1 MIEINATM
9 IAQVVNFLILAV
21 ILRALAYK
29 PVAKMLKQRSDKIQE
44 TINKADADKKAA
56 EETLAQYKSQLADAQ
71 RRAQEIVDK
80 AEVTARQER
89 DALVAETKKEIE
101 RLKQNAQVEIQN
113 ERNRAFE
120 QMQKEIVTLSL
131 AAAEKVVGKNL
142 TSKENDKLVNDFIA
156 GLNEDMFNGVK

>member
-9 IAQVVNFLILAV
+9 IAQVLNFLILAA

-29 PVAKMLKQRSDKIQE
+29 PVAKMLKQRSDKIQAD
-44 TINKADADKKAA
+44 IDKADADKKAA

-80 AEVTARQER
+80 AEMTARQER
-89 DALVAETKKEIE
+89 EALVAETKKEIE
-101 RLKQNAQVEIQN
+101 RLKQNAQIEIQN

-131 AAAEKVVGKNL
+131 AAAEKIVAKNL
-142 TSKENDKLVNDFIA
+142 SSKENDKLVSDFIS

>member
-71 RRAQEIVDK
+71 RRAQDIVDK

-89 DALVAETKKEIE
+89 EALVAETKKEIE
-101 RLKQNAQVEIQN
+101 RLKQNAQLEIQN

>member
-1 MIEINATM
+1 M
-9 IAQVVNFLILAV
+9 IAQVVNFLILAA

-29 PVAKMLKQRSDKIQE
+29 PVAKMLKQRADKIQE
-44 TINKADADKKAA
+44 SISKADADKKAA
-56 EETLAQYKSQLADAQ
+56 EETLAQYKSQLAEAQ

-80 AEVTARQER
+80 AEITARQEH

-101 RLKQNAQVEIQN
+101 RLKEQAQLEIQN

-120 QMQKEIVTLSL
+120 QMQKEIVNLSL
-131 AAAEKVVGKNL
+131 AAAEKIVAKNL

-156 GLNEDMFNGVK
+156 SLNKDMFRGEK

>member
-9 IAQVVNFLILAV
+9 IAQVVNFLILAA
-21 ILRALAYK
+21 ILRALAYE
-29 PVAKMLKQRSDKIQE
+29 PVAKMLKQRSDKIKE

-56 EETLAQYKSQLADAQ
+56 EETLKQYKSQLADAQ
-71 RRAQEIVDK
+71 KRAAEIVEK

-101 RLKQNAQVEIQN
+101 RLKQNAQLEIQN
-113 ERNRAFE
+113 ERARAFE

-131 AAAEKVVGKNL
+131 AAAEKIVEKNL
-142 TSKENDKLVNDFIA
+142 TSKENDKLVSDFIA
-156 GLNEDMFNGVK
+156 GLDNIEGVK

>member
-9 IAQVVNFLILAV
+9 VAQVVNFLILAA

-29 PVAKMLKQRSDKIQE
+29 PVAKMLKQRSDKIQAD
-44 TINKADADKKAA
+44 INKADADKKAA

-71 RRAQEIVDK
+71 KRAQEIVDK
-80 AEVTARQER
+80 AEITARQER
-89 DALVAETKKEIE
+89 EALVAETKKEIE

>member
-9 IAQVVNFLILAV
+9 IAQVVNFLILAA

-131 AAAEKVVGKNL
+131 AAAEKVVAKNL